1 MSHGRSQHTVMTQLS
16 EENSTGSHSN
26 GVAGGPYDTL
36 RRTNT
41 HNLSNGSSSRMH
53 QLRSPPPS
61 FPSRLPSE
69 DCVPD
74 PEPPGALNAR
84 GGFENRGIDEEG
96 AEGPTSLAIS
106 AVTGS
111 TLPPIQGRHSLL
123 LQ

>member
-1 MSHGRSQHTVMTQLS
+1 MPLSEFRSPSAQSSVVAQTQMGHGHRIAPPSMSTVPSMSHGRSQHTVMTQLS

-61 FPSRLPSE
+61 FPS
-69 DCVPD
+69 
-74 PEPPGALNAR
+74 
-84 GGFENRGIDEEG
+84 
-96 AEGPTSLAIS
+96 
-106 AVTGS
+106 
-111 TLPPIQGRHSLL
+111 
-123 LQ
+123 

>member
-1 MSHGRSQHTVMTQLS
+1 MGHPSK
-16 EENSTGSHSN
+16 GSHSN
-26 GVAGGPYDTL
+26 GVAGGSL

-41 HNLSNGSSSRMH
+41 HNLSNGSSR
-53 QLRSPPPS
+53 LRSPPS

-84 GGFENRGIDEEG
+84 GGFENRGIDEE
-96 AEGPTSLAIS
+96 AEPTSLAIS

-111 TLPPIQGRHSLL
+111 TLPPIQGRHKEFAVQLNHQKLVSSKS
-123 LQ
+123 